1 VSQKAPSR
9 QVGRQFLSSASPHCY
24 FERLTCLTG
33 GFRTS
38 CIWPEARCNGRR
50 GYRILVILLRGW
62 LAKTCG
68 LLRLDTTPSS
78 RNFIAISMVLSSPRA
93 VDLSQ

>member
-1 VSQKAPSR
+1 MHLARSQMQWQTR
-9 QVGRQFLSSASPHCY
+9 LSD
-24 FERLTCLTG
+24 F
-33 GFRTS
+33 
-38 CIWPEARCNGRR
+38 
-50 GYRILVILLRGW
+50 VILLRGW

-93 VDLSQ
+93 VDLNQ